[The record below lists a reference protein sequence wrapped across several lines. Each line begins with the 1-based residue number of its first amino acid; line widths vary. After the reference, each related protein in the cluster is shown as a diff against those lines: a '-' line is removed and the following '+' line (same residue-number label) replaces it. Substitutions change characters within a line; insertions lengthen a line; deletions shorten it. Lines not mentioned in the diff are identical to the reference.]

1 MEDLLIN
8 HFVSF
13 DDFRRNHQIRSLEIK
28 EDDLRI
34 IYHLIDNNRFVLAN
48 EHYLPV
54 LFHSIKEKTSLS
66 TSLKFKSLF
75 NEYYPIFLNV

>member
-1 MEDLLIN
+1 MENLLIN
-8 HFVSF
+8 HFISF
-13 DDFRRNHQIRSLEIK
+13 DDFRRNQQIRSLEIK
-28 EDDLRI
+28 EDDLLI
-34 IYHLIDNNRFVLAN
+34 IYHLIDNNRFVLTN